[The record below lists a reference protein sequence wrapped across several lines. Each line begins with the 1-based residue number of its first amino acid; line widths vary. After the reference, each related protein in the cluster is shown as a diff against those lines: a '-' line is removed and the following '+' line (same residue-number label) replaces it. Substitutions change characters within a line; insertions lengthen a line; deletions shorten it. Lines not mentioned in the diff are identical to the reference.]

1 MLFYTIFGTKGRQK
15 RMDVVS
21 VNGKVITDRDI
32 DRAMVRYIVQLEED
46 ERPYE
51 PTKENLKFLRVEAFN
66 ALVSRSLL
74 LERAKQKGCQVSDE
88 EIEEEMREILT
99 HFESRE
105 NWENN
110 LILFQLSEEEV
121 REEVRGDMMIERLI
135 DLEASQEPI
144 TEEFLHSF
152 YDMNAQFLKEP
163 TLYTFY
169 EISASTKEKV
179 EEVIHC
185 LKSMSDI
192 VEIENRI
199 KELGETFFHHVDVV
213 EGSIPEEVREVV
225 GDLGRE
231 EIGTMVL
238 PEGGYVVYK
247 LLGRREGKQRSFES
261 VREDLRRYLEH
272 EKRTKTY
279 QRLLDEEMEKADIRY
294 LHVEYF
300 EKR

>member
-1 MLFYTIFGTKGRQK
+1 
-15 RMDVVS
+15 MDVIS
-21 VNGKVITDRDI
+21 VNGRVITDKDI

-51 PTKENLKFLRVEAFN
+51 PTPENLKFLRVEASN

-74 LERAKQKGCQVSDE
+74 LERAKQRGCEVSED
-88 EIEEEMREILT
+88 EIEEEMKGILS
-99 HFESRE
+99 HFESQE

-110 LILFQLSEEEV
+110 LTLFQLSEEEV
-121 REEVRGDMMIERLI
+121 REEVRGDMMIEKLI
-135 DLEASQEPI
+135 DLESSQEPI
-144 TEEFLHSF
+144 TEELVHSF

-179 EEVIHC
+179 EEIVRC
-185 LKSMSDI
+185 LKTMSDI
-192 VEIENRI
+192 VEIENHI
-199 KELGETFFHHVDVV
+199 KDLGETFLHHVDVV
-213 EGSIPEEVREVV
+213 EGSIPEEVRGVV
-225 GDLGRE
+225 GDLARE

-238 PEGGYVVYK
+238 PDGGYVVYK
-247 LLGRREGKQRSFES
+247 LLGRREGKQRPFES

-272 EKRTKTY
+272 ERRIKTY

-300 EKR
+300 ENR

>member
-1 MLFYTIFGTKGRQK
+1 
-15 RMDVVS
+15 MDVIS
-21 VNGKVITDRDI
+21 VNGRVITDKDI

-51 PTKENLKFLRVEAFN
+51 PTPENLKFLRVEASN

-74 LERAKQKGCQVSDE
+74 LERAKQRGCEVSED
-88 EIEEEMREILT
+88 EIEEEIKGILS
-99 HFESRE
+99 HFESQE

-110 LILFQLSEEEV
+110 LTLFQLSEEEV
-121 REEVRGDMMIERLI
+121 REEVRGDMMIEKLI
-135 DLEASQEPI
+135 DLESSQEPI
-144 TEEFLHSF
+144 TDELVHSF

-179 EEVIHC
+179 EEIVRC
-185 LKSMSDI
+185 LKTMSDI

-199 KELGETFFHHVDVV
+199 KDLGETFLHHVDVV
-213 EGSIPEEVREVV
+213 EGSIPEEVRGVV
-225 GDLGRE
+225 GDLAKE

-238 PEGGYVVYK
+238 PDGGYVVYK
-247 LLGRREGKQRSFES
+247 LLGRREGKQRPFES

-272 EKRTKTY
+272 ERRIKTY

-300 EKR
+300 ENR

>member
-1 MLFYTIFGTKGRQK
+1 
-15 RMDVVS
+15 MDVVS

-32 DRAMVRYIVQLEED
+32 DRALVRYIVQLEED

-88 EIEEEMREILT
+88 EVDEEMREILT
-99 HFESRE
+99 HFDSRE

-110 LILFQLSEEEV
+110 LTLFQLSEEEV
-121 REEVRGDMMIERLI
+121 KEEVRGDMMIEKLI

-179 EEVIHC
+179 EEVVRC
-185 LKSMSDI
+185 LKNMSDI
-192 VEIENRI
+192 VEIERRI
-199 KELGETFFHHVDVV
+199 NELGETFLHHVDVV
-213 EGSIPEEVREVV
+213 EGSMPEEVRGVV

-261 VREDLRRYLEH
+261 IREDLRRYLER

>member
-1 MLFYTIFGTKGRQK
+1 
-15 RMDVVS
+15 MDVIS

-51 PTKENLKFLRVEAFN
+51 PTKENLKFLRVEASN

-88 EIEEEMREILT
+88 EIEDEMKEILS
-99 HFESRE
+99 HFESQE

-110 LILFQLSEEEV
+110 LTLFQLSEEEV
-121 REEVRGDMMIERLI
+121 REEVRGDMMIEKLI
-135 DLEASQEPI
+135 DLESSQEPI
-144 TEEFLHSF
+144 TEELMHSF
-152 YDMNAQFLKEP
+152 YEMNARFLKEP

-169 EISASTKEKV
+169 EISASTREKV
-179 EEVIHC
+179 EEIVRC
-185 LKSMSDI
+185 LKTMSDI
-192 VEIENRI
+192 VEIENHI
-199 KELGETFFHHVDVV
+199 KELGETFLHHVDVV
-213 EGSIPEEVREVV
+213 EGSIPEEVRGVV

-238 PEGGYVVYK
+238 PDGGYVVYK

-261 VREDLRRYLEH
+261 VREDLKRYLEH
-272 EKRTKTY
+272 ERRIKTY

-294 LHVEYF
+294 LHAEYF
-300 EKR
+300 ENR

>member
-1 MLFYTIFGTKGRQK
+1 
-15 RMDVVS
+15 MDVIS
-21 VNGKVITDRDI
+21 VNGRVITDKDI

-51 PTKENLKFLRVEAFN
+51 PTPENLKFLRVEASN

-74 LERAKQKGCQVSDE
+74 LERAKQRGCEVSED
-88 EIEEEMREILT
+88 EIEEEMKGILS
-99 HFESRE
+99 HFESQE

-110 LILFQLSEEEV
+110 LTLFQLSEEEV
-121 REEVRGDMMIERLI
+121 REEVRGDMMIEKLI
-135 DLEASQEPI
+135 DLESSQEPI
-144 TEEFLHSF
+144 TDELVHSF

-179 EEVIHC
+179 EEIVRC
-185 LKSMSDI
+185 LKTMSDI
-192 VEIENRI
+192 VEIENHI
-199 KELGETFFHHVDVV
+199 KDLGETFLHHVDVV
-213 EGSIPEEVREVV
+213 EGSIPEEVRGVV
-225 GDLGRE
+225 GDLARE

-238 PEGGYVVYK
+238 PDGGYVVYK
-247 LLGRREGKQRSFES
+247 LLGRREGKQRPFES

-272 EKRTKTY
+272 ERRIKTY

-300 EKR
+300 ENR